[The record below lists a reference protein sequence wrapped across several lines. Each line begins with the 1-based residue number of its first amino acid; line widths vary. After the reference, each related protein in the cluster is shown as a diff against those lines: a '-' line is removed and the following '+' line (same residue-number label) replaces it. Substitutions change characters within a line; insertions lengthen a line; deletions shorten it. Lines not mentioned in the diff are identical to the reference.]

1 MLRSNHNPRIIH
13 NPKYRHNPR
22 IIHHS
27 HHKPISR
34 SNFISR
40 NRELPLNARELVCPM
55 KSKYNFSV
63 HDCMY
68 IKKKINE
75 YFDIK
80 NDISMILKNQLMQDV
95 ADRKYV
101 EKYDFTKG
109 ERKDQLK
116 LSLKITIE
124 KNDHIPMEIKKNIN
138 MKTQKK
144 DLAKGILLTSLFLH
158 GGNKKK
164 TTKTKNIMKDK
175 KSKMIKQKGSGKLLD
190 CAKYCAVIKLFLA
203 LQSLEIETGT
213 L

>member
-1 MLRSNHNPRIIH
+1 MLRSNHNSR
-13 NPKYRHNPR
+13 YRHNPR

-34 SNFISR
+34 SNFISKP
-40 NRELPLNARELVCPM
+40 NFISKHRELTLNARELVCPM

-63 HDCMY
+63 NDCWY

-80 NDISMILKNQLMQDV
+80 NDISMILKNQLMQNV

-101 EKYDFTKG
+101 ENYDFTKG

-116 LSLKITIE
+116 LSLKIAIE

-144 DLAKGILLTSLFLH
+144 DLAKGILLSSLFLH

-164 TTKTKNIMKDK
+164 TTKTKKNLKSAKTK
-175 KSKMIKQKGSGKLLD
+175 KNLKNKL
-190 CAKYCAVIKLFLA
+190 
-203 LQSLEIETGT
+203 
-213 L
+213 